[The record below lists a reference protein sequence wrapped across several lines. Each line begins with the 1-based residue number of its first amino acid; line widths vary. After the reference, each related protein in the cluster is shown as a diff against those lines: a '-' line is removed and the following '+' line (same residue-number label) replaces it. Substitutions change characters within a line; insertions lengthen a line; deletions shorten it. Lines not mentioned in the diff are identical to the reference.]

1 MNDLR
6 DALDES
12 SYHDFGHTITPWL
25 IAAGGDV
32 GAYRFADGP
41 LCGAARETY
50 WRDVGTIDAY
60 WEANMDLVHVNPALD
75 LYDKAWPI
83 WTRQEQLQPAK
94 LVFDV
99 LAAEA
104 ARP

>member
-1 MNDLR
+1 MNEMR

-12 SYHDFGHTITPWL
+12 SYHDFGHTIIPQL
-25 IAAGGDV
+25 IAAGRDI

-41 LCGAARETY
+41 LCGADREAY

-60 WEANMDLVHVNPALD
+60 WEVNMDLVHVTPALD

-83 WTRQEQLQPAK
+83 RTWQEQLPQGM
-94 LVFDV
+94 
-99 LAAEA
+99 LAAEIV
-104 ARP
+104 RP